1 MNPVLFRLLTDF
13 LQIGLFSIGGGY
25 AVIPLIKAHVVDFRN
40 WLTVKQFT
48 DIITIS
54 QMTPGPLAVNTSTFV
69 GLKMAGIPGAVAATF
84 GCIFS
89 GFAISLILLRFFN
102 RYKSSV
108 YGGAV
113 LKGLKAASLGLIAS
127 AAATI
132 LVLAFSSSGSGEGS
146 IFSMSGILTGI
157 ICIALLAG
165 IRKFRLSPIAAMVI
179 SGCVGFFLYK

>member
-1 MNPVLFRLLTDF
+1 MNPLILKLLTDF

-25 AVIPLIKAHVVDFRN
+25 AVIPLIKAHVVDLRS
-40 WLTVKQFT
+40 WLTLKQFT

-69 GLKMAGIPGAVAATF
+69 GLKTAGIPGAVAATF
-84 GCIFS
+84 GCVFS

-102 RYKSSV
+102 RYKSSA

-132 LVLAFSSSGSGEGS
+132 LVLAFSSAPDKAVISSGSG
-146 IFSMSGILTGI
+146 IITGI

-165 IRKFRLSPIAAMVI
+165 IRKFRISPIAAMII
-179 SGCVGFFLYK
+179 SGCIGFYFYR